1 MTFDMYIW
9 GDPSSDAADHWLD
22 DALRAV
28 PLPDGFLARLSRLA
42 DPPLEAPD
50 DRDDNGH
57 RTPTR
62 GLADV
67 SRRYEASSRR
77 IRPC

>member
-1 MTFDMYIW
+1 MTFDMYTW
-9 GDPSSDAADHWLD
+9 GDPSSDAVDHWLD

-42 DPPLEAPD
+42 DRPPEHTG
-50 DRDDNGH
+50 DRDDSD
-57 RTPTR
+57 RRAATR
-62 GLADV
+62 GLSDV
-67 SRRYEASSRR
+67 SRRHEASKRG